1 MTRSF
6 ILKRAHRRTI
16 ANLHRAHGV
25 NPECTRWEKTPIRMC
40 VSESVCECETGFP
53 ANLVLLLRVLSPRQP
68 RSRAESAGKKTAAR
82 GGKKKM
88 RSEEI
93 FSVPFLMRRLRRPPN
108 VRR

>member
-1 MTRSF
+1 MNRSF

-68 RSRAESAGKKTAAR
+68 RSRAESAGKKR
-82 GGKKKM
+82 QREEEKKKNVLKKYS
-88 RSEEI
+88 RC
-93 FSVPFLMRRLRRPPN
+93 PF
-108 VRR
+108 